1 MLALPFKR
9 HNTFSM
15 SNYLGGQHFYNEL
28 HSFFNLASLL
38 YTRIMIQPFLKVN
51 QQLHNAMESTRNYSN
66 V

>member
-9 HNTFSM
+9 HDTFPM
-15 SNYLGGQHFYNEL
+15 SYYFGVQHFYNEL

-38 YTRIMIQPFLKVN
+38 YTRIMTQPLLKVN
-51 QQLHNAMESTRNYSN
+51 QQLNNAMESTRNYRN